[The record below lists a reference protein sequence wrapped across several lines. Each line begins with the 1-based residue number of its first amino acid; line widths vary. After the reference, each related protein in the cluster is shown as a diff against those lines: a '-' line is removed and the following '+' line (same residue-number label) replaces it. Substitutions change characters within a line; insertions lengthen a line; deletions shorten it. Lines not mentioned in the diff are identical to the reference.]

1 MLEGGSWEDGS
12 AAMLIV
18 PDAGKER
25 MDGNKST
32 RNCVLLTVIFLW
44 SFIETSSTGTE
55 YRVASTGSL

>member
-18 PDAGKER
+18 VPDAGKER

-32 RNCVLLTVIFLW
+32 RNSVLLTVIFLW
-44 SFIETSSTGTE
+44 SFIETSSTE